1 MKEIVTILKPFMYL
15 QNVFVYEDGKKIEV
29 LASSLDDLSNNIFEL
44 SNKYDTNKVNL
55 IGNIAFGKGI
65 KEQILEAEMTKYN
78 ANNLDISCIS
88 K

>member
-44 SNKYDTNKVNL
+44 SDKYDTNKVNL
-55 IGNIAFGKGI
+55 IGNIAFGEGI